1 MRWSGAAFGLEA
13 DDDVQ
18 AERLHRLPASIPQ
31 PRIAVGTAAGAIWI
45 FGRLAGR
52 VGMLKRLRSVL
63 LAIGVAALLPAC
75 TLLPGTGPT
84 SDAINGYATA
94 GIRSSAPLPYALV
107 DVSKDTIGFLSQPN
121 LITFTGEFPDKRPK
135 PNQVVGV
142 GDVLNVSIFEAA
154 PGGLFTPGQAAGA
167 RPGNFVDLPP
177 QAVDQKGSIYIPY
190 AGEIPS
196 AGRTIPEIQQAV
208 VARLRNRA
216 IEPQVVISLNQQHS
230 SVVSVLGDVN
240 TPGVLA
246 LNSVGERLLALIARA
261 GGPKFEAIES
271 YVTLQRDG
279 KQVRVLLSRI
289 VHDPR
294 ENIFIRP
301 NDVIFIT
308 HEAPTFTALGALNQN
323 VFGFN
328 SEITFDV
335 ETLTLSQAIG
345 KAGGLNDQQ
354 SDPAEVFVY
363 RFEDRH
369 FLEKMGVDTTR
380 FTFDKI
386 PTIYHVNLRDPSG
399 ILLAAGFQ
407 MRTKDVMYVANARV
421 VDYYKL
427 LTLINNTA
435 NTVANTSTA
444 ITGVN
449 TATKT
454 RW

>member
-1 MRWSGAAFGLEA
+1 MLRA
-13 DDDVQ
+13 
-18 AERLHRLPASIPQ
+18 
-31 PRIAVGTAAGAIWI
+31 
-45 FGRLAGR
+45 FGRLSGR
-52 VGMLKRLRSVL
+52 TAMLKRLRFLSVL
-63 LAIGVAALLPAC
+63 LLVGTLLPGCA
-75 TLLPGTGPT
+75 LLPGTGPK
-84 SDAINGYATA
+84 SDAVNSFATA
-94 GIRSSAPLPYALV
+94 GVRSDAALPYALV
-107 DVSKDTIGFLSQPN
+107 DISNDTIGFLSQPN
-121 LITFTGEFPDKRPK
+121 VVTFQGEFPDKRPK

-167 RPGNFVDLPP
+167 RPGNFVDLPA

-190 AGEIPS
+190 AGEIP
-196 AGRTIPEIQQAV
+196 AAARTIPEIQQAV

-271 YVTLQRDG
+271 YITLQRDG
-279 KQVRVLLSRI
+279 KRVRVLLSRV

-301 NDVIFIT
+301 NDVIFVT

-328 SEITFDV
+328 SEIPFDV

-345 KAGGLNDQQ
+345 KAGGLNDNQ
-354 SDPAEVFVY
+354 SDPGEVYVY
-363 RFEDRH
+363 RYEDRG
-369 FLEKMGVDTTR
+369 FLQKLGVDTTR
-380 FTFDKI
+380 FTFDKV
-386 PTIYHVNLRDPSG
+386 PTIYHINLRDPSG
-399 ILLAAGFQ
+399 YLLASGFQ
-407 MRTKDVMYVANARV
+407 MRTKDVMFVANAKV

-427 LTLINNTA
+427 LTLINNTSA
-435 NTVANTSTA
+435 VVS
-444 ITGVN
+444 N
-449 TATKT
+449 TATAVT
-454 RW
+454 DVNAARISVRGAN